1 MESIK
6 IYSSARCPYAQR
18 TRMLMIEKEIPFELT
33 EVDLRN
39 KPDWF
44 LAVSPYGKVP
54 VIVDDG
60 QTIYESAIIN
70 EYLDEKYISIP
81 MMPEEPVE
89 RAKARIWMDYCTN
102 KYLTLSRKLLVDHG
116 NEELQTENKKKMK
129 ESLIYIE
136 KECFE
141 KNANGPFWLGNKI
154 SLVDLHYAPFF
165 ERFGAFK
172 ELFGVE
178 WPEECIKISDWWS
191 AIQKRDSYKMTV
203 LPTEEHVDLY
213 RSIMQNMS

>member
-178 WPEECIKISDWWS
+178 WPEECIKISKWWS

>member
-70 EYLDEKYISIP
+70 EYLDEKYKSIP

-141 KNANGPFWLGNKI
+141 KNANGPFWLGNNI

-191 AIQKRDSYKMTV
+191 AIQKRDSYKITV
-203 LPTEEHVDLY
+203 LPTEEHVNLY

>member
-70 EYLDEKYISIP
+70 EYLDEKYTSIP

-116 NEELQTENKKKMK
+116 NEELQRENKKKMK

-141 KNANGPFWLGNKI
+141 KNANGPFWLDNNI

>member
-1 MESIK
+1 MDPIK

-70 EYLDEKYISIP
+70 EYLDEKYKSIP

-141 KNANGPFWLGNKI
+141 KNANGPFWLGNNI

-213 RSIMQNMS
+213 RSIMENMS

>member
-1 MESIK
+1 
-6 IYSSARCPYAQR
+6 
-18 TRMLMIEKEIPFELT
+18 MIEKEIPFELT

-70 EYLDEKYISIP
+70 EYLDEKYKSIP

-116 NEELQTENKKKMK
+116 NEELQTENKKKME

-141 KNANGPFWLGNKI
+141 KNANGPFWLGNNI

-178 WPEECIKISDWWS
+178 WPVECVKISEWWS
-191 AIQKRDSYKMTV
+191 AIQKRDSYKITV
-203 LPTEEHVDLY
+203 LPTEEHVNLY

>member
-1 MESIK
+1 
-6 IYSSARCPYAQR
+6 
-18 TRMLMIEKEIPFELT
+18 MLMIEKELPFELI

-60 QTIYESAIIN
+60 KTIYESAIIN
-70 EYLDEKYISIP
+70 EYLDEKFKNIP
-81 MMPEEPVE
+81 LRPAGTFE
-89 RAKARIWMDYCTN
+89 RAKARIWMDYCSN
-102 KYLTLSRKLLVDHG
+102 KYLVLSRKLLTDNG
-116 NEELQTENKKKMK
+116 NNELQIQNKEKLRQA
-129 ESLIYIE
+129 LIYME

-141 KNANGPFWLGNKI
+141 KNENGNFWLGEKI

-165 ERFGAFK
+165 ERFSAFK

-178 WPEECIKISDWWS
+178 WPEECVKLKGWWK
-191 AIQKRDSYKMTV
+191 AIEERDSYKMTV
-203 LPTEEHVDLY
+203 LPTDQHVDLY
-213 RSIMQNMS
+213 KSLMRKMS

>member
-213 RSIMQNMS
+213 RSIMENMS

>member
-1 MESIK
+1 MDPIK

-33 EVDLRN
+33 EVDLRS

-44 LAVSPYGKVP
+44 HAVSPYGKVP

-70 EYLDEKYISIP
+70 EYLDEKYKNVP
-81 MMPEEPVE
+81 MMPKEPVE

-102 KYLTLSRKLLVDHG
+102 KYLILSRKLLLDNG
-116 NEELQTENKKKMK
+116 NEELQIENKKKMK
-129 ESLIYIE
+129 ESLLYIE

-141 KNANGPFWLGNKI
+141 KNANGPFWLGNNI

-178 WPEECIKISDWWS
+178 WPEECVKIADWWS
-191 AIQKRDSYKMTV
+191 AIQKRDSFKMTV

>member
-1 MESIK
+1 METIK

-70 EYLDEKYISIP
+70 EYLDEKYTSIP

-116 NEELQTENKKKMK
+116 NEELQRDNKKKMK

-141 KNANGPFWLGNKI
+141 KNANGPFWLGNNI

-213 RSIMQNMS
+213 RSIMENMS

>member
-1 MESIK
+1 METIK

-18 TRMLMIEKEIPFELT
+18 TRMLMIEKELPFELI

-60 QTIYESAIIN
+60 KTIYESAIIN
-70 EYLDEKYISIP
+70 EYLDEKFKNIP
-81 MMPEEPVE
+81 LMPVAPFE
-89 RAKARIWMDYCTN
+89 RAKARIWMDYCSN
-102 KYLTLSRKLLVDHG
+102 KYLVLSRKLLTDNG
-116 NEELQTENKKKMK
+116 NDELQTQNKEKLRQA
-129 ESLIYIE
+129 LIYME

-141 KNANGPFWLGNKI
+141 KNENGNFWLGEKI

-165 ERFGAFK
+165 ERFSAFK

-178 WPEECIKISDWWS
+178 WPEECVKLKGWWK
-191 AIQKRDSYKMTV
+191 AIEERDSYKMTV
-203 LPTEEHVDLY
+203 LPTDQHVDLY
-213 RSIMQNMS
+213 KSLMRKMS

>member
-1 MESIK
+1 MDPIK

-70 EYLDEKYISIP
+70 EYLDEKYTSIP

-116 NEELQTENKKKMK
+116 NEELQRENKKKMK

-141 KNANGPFWLGNKI
+141 KNANGPFWLGNNI

-178 WPEECIKISDWWS
+178 WPEECVKIADWWS
-191 AIQKRDSYKMTV
+191 AIQKRDSFKMTV

>member
-116 NEELQTENKKKMK
+116 NEELQTENKKKD
-129 ESLIYIE
+129 ERIV
-136 KECFE
+136 
-141 KNANGPFWLGNKI
+141 N
-154 SLVDLHYAPFF
+154 LH
-165 ERFGAFK
+165 
-172 ELFGVE
+172 
-178 WPEECIKISDWWS
+178 
-191 AIQKRDSYKMTV
+191 
-203 LPTEEHVDLY
+203 
-213 RSIMQNMS
+213 

>member
-1 MESIK
+1 
-6 IYSSARCPYAQR
+6 
-18 TRMLMIEKEIPFELT
+18 MIEKEIPFELT

-70 EYLDEKYISIP
+70 EYLDEKYKSIP

-141 KNANGPFWLGNKI
+141 KNANGPFWLGNNI

>member
-1 MESIK
+1 
-6 IYSSARCPYAQR
+6 
-18 TRMLMIEKEIPFELT
+18 MIEKEIPFELT

-70 EYLDEKYISIP
+70 EYLDEKYKSIP

-141 KNANGPFWLGNKI
+141 KNANGPFWLGNNI

-191 AIQKRDSYKMTV
+191 AVQKRDSYKITV

>member
-1 MESIK
+1 MYLVSDTELPQNCFYTPGDTETKKDVLNTVFQIWKRHTSKRKEIK
-6 IYSSARCPYAQR
+6 IPDNN
-18 TRMLMIEKEIPFELT
+18 LVKKLIP
-33 EVDLRN
+33 
-39 KPDWF
+39 
-44 LAVSPYGKVP
+44 
-54 VIVDDG
+54 
-60 QTIYESAIIN
+60 
-70 EYLDEKYISIP
+70 
-81 MMPEEPVE
+81 
-89 RAKARIWMDYCTN
+89 
-102 KYLTLSRKLLVDHG
+102 
-116 NEELQTENKKKMK
+116 KKKKVKVYRKVK
-129 ESLIYIE
+129 EDLFKLEGDEYVKVE

-141 KNANGPFWLGNKI
+141 KNENGPFWLGNKI

-178 WPEECIKISDWWS
+178 WPEECIKISNWWS

>member
-1 MESIK
+1 
-6 IYSSARCPYAQR
+6 
-18 TRMLMIEKEIPFELT
+18 MIEKEIPFELT

-70 EYLDEKYISIP
+70 EYLDEKYKSIP

-129 ESLIYIE
+129 ESLVYIE

-141 KNANGPFWLGNKI
+141 KNANGPFWLGNNI

>member
-1 MESIK
+1 
-6 IYSSARCPYAQR
+6 
-18 TRMLMIEKEIPFELT
+18 MLMIEKEIPFELT

-44 LAVSPYGKVP
+44 LKVSPYGKVP
-54 VIVDDG
+54 VIVDDE
-60 QTIYESAIIN
+60 QTIFESAIIN
-70 EYLDEKYISIP
+70 EYLDEKYKNIS

-102 KYLTLSRKLLVDHG
+102 KYLILSRKLLVDNG
-116 NEELQTENKKKMK
+116 NEELQIENKKKMK

-141 KNANGPFWLGNKI
+141 KNANGPFWLGKNI

-178 WPEECIKISDWWS
+178 WPEECIKISDWWI

>member
-81 MMPEEPVE
+81 MMPVEPVE

-141 KNANGPFWLGNKI
+141 KNANGPFWLGNNI

>member
-136 KECFE
+136 NECFE
-141 KNANGPFWLGNKI
+141 KNANGPFWLGNNI

-178 WPEECIKISDWWS
+178 WPEECIKISNWWS

>member
-1 MESIK
+1 
-6 IYSSARCPYAQR
+6 
-18 TRMLMIEKEIPFELT
+18 MLMIEKEIPFELT

-70 EYLDEKYISIP
+70 EYLDEKYKSIP

-116 NEELQTENKKKMK
+116 NEELQTENKKKME

-141 KNANGPFWLGNKI
+141 KNANGPFWLGNNI

-191 AIQKRDSYKMTV
+191 AVQKRDSYKITV
-203 LPTEEHVDLY
+203 LPTKEHVNLY

>member
-1 MESIK
+1 MDPIK

-44 LAVSPYGKVP
+44 LKVSPYGKVP
-54 VIVDDG
+54 VIVDDE
-60 QTIYESAIIN
+60 QTIFESAIIN
-70 EYLDEKYISIP
+70 EYLDEKYKNIS

-102 KYLTLSRKLLVDHG
+102 KYLILSRKLLVDNG
-116 NEELQTENKKKMK
+116 NEELQIENKKKMK

-141 KNANGPFWLGNKI
+141 KNANGPFWLGKNI

-178 WPEECIKISDWWS
+178 WPEECIKISDWWI

>member
-1 MESIK
+1 
-6 IYSSARCPYAQR
+6 
-18 TRMLMIEKEIPFELT
+18 MLMIEKEIPFELT

-136 KECFE
+136 KESFE

-178 WPEECIKISDWWS
+178 WPEECIKISNWWS

>member
-1 MESIK
+1 MDPIK

-33 EVDLRN
+33 EVDLRS

-70 EYLDEKYISIP
+70 EYLDEKYKNVP
-81 MMPEEPVE
+81 MMPKEPVE

-102 KYLTLSRKLLVDHG
+102 KYLILSRKLLLDNG
-116 NEELQTENKKKMK
+116 NEELQIENKKKMK
-129 ESLIYIE
+129 ESLLYIE

-141 KNANGPFWLGNKI
+141 KNANGPFWLGNNI

>member
-44 LAVSPYGKVP
+44 LAVSPYGKEP

-70 EYLDEKYISIP
+70 EYLDEKYINIP

-178 WPEECIKISDWWS
+178 WPEECIKISNWWS

>member
-178 WPEECIKISDWWS
+178 WPEECIKISNWWS

-203 LPTEEHVDLY
+203 LPTEEHVALY
-213 RSIMQNMS
+213 RSIMENMS

>member
-154 SLVDLHYAPFF
+154 SLVALHYAPFF

>member
-178 WPEECIKISDWWS
+178 WPEECIKISNWWS

-213 RSIMQNMS
+213 RSIMQKMS

>member
-70 EYLDEKYISIP
+70 EYLDEKYTSIP

-102 KYLTLSRKLLVDHG
+102 KYLTLSRKLLTDNG
-116 NEELQTENKKKMK
+116 NDELQSQNK
-129 ESLIYIE
+129 E
-136 KECFE
+136 KLN
-141 KNANGPFWLGNKI
+141 KNYTIVNSILKAT
-154 SLVDLHYAPFF
+154 S
-165 ERFGAFK
+165 ER
-172 ELFGVE
+172 
-178 WPEECIKISDWWS
+178 PEIKIDWRIYTKNPENPLIRDLIIEGLS
-191 AIQKRDSYKMTV
+191 LARTQK
-203 LPTEEHVDLY
+203 EEFA
-213 RSIMQNMS
+213 SILNSNDGDIKALFKTLENFTKN

>member
-1 MESIK
+1 
-6 IYSSARCPYAQR
+6 
-18 TRMLMIEKEIPFELT
+18 MLMIEKEIPFELT

-70 EYLDEKYISIP
+70 EYLDEKYKSIP

-141 KNANGPFWLGNKI
+141 KNANGPFWLGNNI

-191 AIQKRDSYKMTV
+191 AVQKRDSYKITV
-203 LPTEEHVDLY
+203 LPTEEHVNLY